1 MCALNVVA
9 KTIGAAAVAAI
20 GYDVVANT
28 KRRAIYSART
38 DISNE
43 LTHAYLLNNTTG
55 TGSPLMEKA
64 RRGFLNWRVD
74 DNVRDSLVFTKNIVK
89 VFFSNLGANAVGL
102 TLGIGALLTKT
113 GSKVPGLK
121 GFIPKPL
128 GIACAV
134 GAAIVVGGNLLA
146 NLFPDPKTSSL
157 DIKL

>member
-9 KTIGAAAVAAI
+9 KTIGAAAVGAI
-20 GYDVVANT
+20 GYDIIANT
-28 KRRAIYSART
+28 RRRAIYSART
-38 DISNE
+38 DIGNE

-64 RRGFLNWRVD
+64 KKGFLNWRVD
-74 DNVRDSLVFTKNIVK
+74 DNLRDSLVYTKNIVK
-89 VFFSNLGANAVGL
+89 EFFSNLGANAVGL
-102 TLGIGALLTKT
+102 ILGVGALLTKT
-113 GSKVPGLK
+113 GSKIPGLK

-134 GAAIVVGGNLLA
+134 GAAIIVGGNLLA

>member
-89 VFFSNLGANAVGL
+89 EFFSNLGANAVGL

-134 GAAIVVGGNLLA
+134 GSAIVVGGNLLA

>member
-20 GYDVVANT
+20 GYDVIANT

-89 VFFSNLGANAVGL
+89 EFFSNLGANAVGL
-102 TLGIGALLTKT
+102 TLGIGALLTRT

-128 GIACAV
+128 GIASAI

-146 NLFPDPKTSSL
+146 NLFPDPKSSSL

>member
-20 GYDVVANT
+20 GYDVIANT

-89 VFFSNLGANAVGL
+89 EFFSNLGANAVGL
-102 TLGIGALLTKT
+102 TLGIGALLTRT

-121 GFIPKPL
+121 GFIP
-128 GIACAV
+128 C
-134 GAAIVVGGNLLA
+134 LLY
-146 NLFPDPKTSSL
+146 TSPSPR
-157 DIKL
+157 D